1 MPLSLIASILTK
13 DRLSESLH
21 DGLLRLAE
29 LLFNEISMMT
39 LIDWGILTYDYIL
52 L

>member
-1 MPLSLIASILTK
+1 MSLRLVASILAK
-13 DRLSESLH
+13 DCLSESLH

-29 LLFNEISMMT
+29 LLINEISMMT
-39 LIDWGILTYDYIL
+39 LIDWGILAYDYIL